1 MIYMKNFNFED
12 FLKENYVI
20 SKNILTNLYINNE
33 IEEYFNVERHLIKGT
48 NNWIIL
54 VKLEDYYK
62 MFYSFNTEIV
72 SDEQLEI
79 KEMFYKLSEDILISD
94 IICEFVYKREQ
105 NPLIKDILE
114 MLGFEAFIN
123 RVRMSRRQKV
133 EYEIYD
139 SNEHVVVPALIDQ
152 VDEIQELS
160 SKVFDKYTS
169 NLPSRNELEDTI
181 RKKEILIIRNKNYNE
196 FLGFIKYS
204 INKNV
209 ATIDQLIVKE
219 KARGL
224 KIASKLVNYYLDKVV
239 DANSYR
245 ANLWVKVGNKSAR
258 KLYENNGYIYEN
270 LYSNSYLRKGEFNGK

>member
-105 NPLIKDILE
+105 TPLIKDILE

-245 ANLWVKVGNKSAR
+245 ANLWVQVGNKSAR

>member
-54 VKLEDYYK
+54 VKIEDYYK

-245 ANLWVKVGNKSAR
+245 ANLWVQVGNKSAR

>member
-245 ANLWVKVGNKSAR
+245 ANLWVQVGNKSAR

>member
-1 MIYMKNFNFED
+1 MKNFNFED

-245 ANLWVKVGNKSAR
+245 ANLWVQVGNKSAR